1 MGTDKNIKLHI
12 VTDIKFGSYQIPN
25 NERTTTYYHQIDI
38 VNMEDAEKFDGLLLT
53 LAQQHKGGVHE
64 LLNTFFG
71 FLHRKTDFFHGAA
84 DGVPRK
90 TVLGAMEQYEKLAA
104 EKRKEVAKEKQER
117 ENKLKEQRERS
128 KRKEDEEF
136 SKLNKPQEN
145 GTSPKIEEVTE
156 EEANT
161 IEKENAKSKVVNGK
175 KDAEVEEESKS
186 DDEEDEDAKG
196 KMKPNKG
203 NGADLEN
210 YKWVQTLEEID
221 LSVPSGVGFPL
232 KSRDVIVEFGQTTL
246 KVGLKGHTPI
256 IDGELF
262 NKLKVESCY
271 WTLEDKKLIHI
282 VLEKVNKMEWWDRLV
297 KTDPQINTKKVQP
310 ENSKLGD
317 LDGETRSMVEK
328 MMYDQRQKE
337 MGKPTSDEQKKQDM
351 LANFMKQH
359 PEMDFSKAKFS

>member
-1 MGTDKNIKLHI
+1 MD
-12 VTDIKFGSYQIPN
+12 
-25 NERTTTYYHQIDI
+25 E
-38 VNMEDAEKFDGLLLT
+38 AEKFDGLLLT
-53 LAQQHKGGVHE
+53 LAQQHKGGVKD

-84 DGVPRK
+84 DGIPRK
-90 TVLGAMEQYEKLAA
+90 TVLEAMEQYEKLAA
-104 EKRKEVAKEKQER
+104 DKRKEVAREKEEK
-117 ENKLKEQRERS
+117 ENKFKEQRE
-128 KRKEDEEF
+128 KNKKKEADEF
-136 SKLNKPQEN
+136 SKLNKPQQN
-145 GTSPKIEEVTE
+145 GTSPKIEEVTD
-156 EEANT
+156 EEANK
-161 IEKENAKSKVVNGK
+161 IMQGSEKNKVVNGEK
-175 KDAEVEEESKS
+175 EDTVEDSKS
-186 DDEEDEDAKG
+186 DEEDEDAKG
-196 KMKPNKG
+196 KMKPNAG
-203 NGADLEN
+203 NGADLET

-232 KSRDVIVEFGQTTL
+232 KSKDVIVEFGQARL
-246 KVGLKGHTPI
+246 KVSLKGHPPI

-262 NKLKVESCY
+262 NKVKVESCY